1 MTDLDL
7 ERLARLQPPVPAKDA
22 RERAAISAMD
32 AFDAAAVE
40 NSGDATQGSTDADR
54 PTSIT
59 TRIWRALMNN
69 VAKPVWNLK
78 PATMALLSGACLLP
92 LGGVVAWQIFDQ
104 DRRQIERVEPVGG
117 LATNET
123 APASAKPAKP
133 AAKLE
138 MADADVAAEPVPAA
152 EADGSSASP
161 GASPGYASPKPGL
174 EQRADSAGRSPVDL
188 TEAYPERK
196 SQVGRGRVKSVFT
209 PGTPGQSRVRG
220 DREKYPEFNS
230 NGVKSVLQQ
239 PVSTFSIDVDTASY
253 SRVRRALLAGQLPSK
268 DMVRVEELVNYFEYD
283 YVLPENREQPFK
295 ANITVTPTPWNQH
308 TNLLH
313 IGIKG
318 FDLPPAAQPK
328 ANLVFLLDVSGSMNS
343 ADKLP
348 LLIKSFRLLLNKLN
362 PDDTV
367 SIVTYAGAAGVVLE
381 PTKASSKA
389 KIFAAL
395 ENLQAGGSTAG
406 GAGIERAYKLAEENF
421 VKDGVNRVM
430 LATDGDFNVG
440 ISEPER
446 LKNFI
451 AEKRKSGVFLSV
463 FGFGTGNTND
473 TLMQTLAQNG
483 NGQAAY
489 IDTLSEAQKVMVEEA
504 GGTLFPIAKDVKL
517 QLEFDPSK
525 IAEYRLIGYE
535 TRALKREDF
544 NNDKV
549 DAGDIGA
556 GHSVT
561 AIYEITPVG
570 SRAVLTDPLRYG
582 EAKVKPA
589 DNPYGEIG
597 FLKIR
602 YKLPNESNSRLL
614 SEPVINPDN
623 SSLGPN
629 GDGVFPPEARFA
641 SAVAAFG
648 QKLRGNPATSDY
660 SYKEIADLAADS
672 RGTDAFGYRSAFV
685 QLVRLAGSLGK
696 N

>member
-1 MTDLDL
+1 MSDFDLD
-7 ERLARLQPPVPAKDA
+7 RLAKLQPPAPDPGA

-32 AFDAAAVE
+32 AFDGAALE
-40 NSGDATQGSTDADR
+40 KKSSETQGLANADR
-54 PTSIT
+54 PTSIP
-59 TRIWRALMNN
+59 TRIWRNLMNN
-69 VAKPVWNLK
+69 AVRPVWNMK
-78 PATMALLSGACLLP
+78 PATMALLSGVCLLP
-92 LGGVVAWQIFDQ
+92 IGGIVAWQIFEQDQ
-104 DRRQIERVEPVGG
+104 LQVEQTQPTDVAVEERADKKISQPKELPKLSADDQSGRSVAEPKV
-117 LATNET
+117 
-123 APASAKPAKP
+123 APAQEQ
-133 AAKLE
+133 E
-138 MADADVAAEPVPAA
+138 MKA
-152 EADGSSASP
+152 EADSTVASP
-161 GASPGYASPKPGL
+161 APAPAKRVQRSRLAEGLAGSRESGVAMRAERPALRFKP
-174 EQRADSAGRSPVDL
+174 QP
-188 TEAYPERK
+188 
-196 SQVGRGRVKSVFT
+196 
-209 PGTPGQSRVRG
+209 QS
-220 DREKYPEFNS
+220 EKYPEFAS

-253 SRVRRALLAGQLPSK
+253 SRVRRSIMAGQLPSK
-268 DMVRVEELVNYFEYD
+268 DMVRVEELVNYFDYD
-283 YVLPENREQPFK
+283 YALPESREQPFQP
-295 ANITVTPTPWNQH
+295 NLTVTPTPWNQH

-318 FDLPPAAQPK
+318 FDVPRTEQPK
-328 ANLVFLLDVSGSMNS
+328 ANLVFLLDVSGSMSS

-381 PTKASSKA
+381 PTRAGDKPA
-389 KIFAAL
+389 IFSAL

-406 GAGIERAYKLAEENF
+406 GAGIERAYQLAEENF
-421 VKDGVNRVM
+421 VKGGVNRVM

-440 ISEPER
+440 ISHPEQ
-446 LKNFI
+446 LKTFI

-473 TLMQTLAQNG
+473 TLMQALAQNG

-489 IDTLSEAQKVMVEEA
+489 IDTLSEAQKVLVEEA
-504 GGTLFPIAKDVKL
+504 GGTLFPIAKDVKI
-517 QLEFDPSK
+517 QMEFDPAK

-544 NNDKV
+544 NNDKI

-570 SRAVLTDPLRYG
+570 SPAVLTEPLRYS
-582 EAKVKPA
+582 ETKVKPA

-597 FLKIR
+597 FLKMR
-602 YKLPNESNSRLL
+602 YKLPNETRSRLL

-623 SSLGPN
+623 ALIKLN
-629 GDGVFPPEARFA
+629 HDAVFPPETRFA
-641 SAVAAFG
+641 AAVAAFG
-648 QKLRGNPATSDY
+648 QKLRGNPAVSDF
-660 SYKEIADLAADS
+660 SYEEIATLASGAKGKDP
-672 RGTDAFGYRSAFV
+672 FGYRGAFV
-685 QLVRLAGSLGK
+685 QLVRLAASLGK